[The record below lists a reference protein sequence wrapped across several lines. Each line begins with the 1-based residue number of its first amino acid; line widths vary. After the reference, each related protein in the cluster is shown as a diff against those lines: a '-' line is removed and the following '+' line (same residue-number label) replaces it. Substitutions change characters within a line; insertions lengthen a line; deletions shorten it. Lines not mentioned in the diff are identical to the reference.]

1 MFARMDAPERGAL
14 MLVRF
19 IALGLI
25 GWSVAELALYV
36 VVCQH
41 NHADLQISKC
51 VVRALPLLA
60 GVVALIKSRALAEW
74 ISNILDD

>member
-1 MFARMDAPERGAL
+1 MDASERGAL

-36 VVCQH
+36 VGCRL
-41 NHADLQISKC
+41 NHADVQITKC
-51 VVRALPLLA
+51 VVRSLPLLA
-60 GVVALIKSRALAEW
+60 GLAVLVNAKKLAGW